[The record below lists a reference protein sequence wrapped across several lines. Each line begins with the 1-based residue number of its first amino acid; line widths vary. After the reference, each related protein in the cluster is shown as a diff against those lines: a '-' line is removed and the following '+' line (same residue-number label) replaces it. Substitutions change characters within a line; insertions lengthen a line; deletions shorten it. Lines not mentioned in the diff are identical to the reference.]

1 MYIYICTYICI
12 YIYICVYVICI
23 TSYYYHLYMQDV
35 PEKMRVGEDASVL
48 KGAKAMQMRLRL
60 FSCFL
65 FFAGRASKDAGRRI
79 CECLERRKGDADE
92 SEPTDL

>member
-1 MYIYICTYICI
+1 MN
-12 YIYICVYVICI
+12 VICI

-60 FSCFL
+60 FSCF
-65 FFAGRASKDAGRRI
+65 FFCRT
-79 CECLERRKGDADE
+79 CLKRCGSADMRV
-92 SEPTDL
+92 S